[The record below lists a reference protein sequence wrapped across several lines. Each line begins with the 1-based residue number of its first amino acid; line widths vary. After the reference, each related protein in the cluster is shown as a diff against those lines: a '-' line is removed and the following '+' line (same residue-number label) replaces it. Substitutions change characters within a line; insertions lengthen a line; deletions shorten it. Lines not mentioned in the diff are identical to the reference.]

1 MFRRWPRASLWDR
14 KDMISQHVGLIVGGQ
29 DGTTAHGIGYP
40 SAQDRVIRG
49 PDAGRQPRV
58 SARGRTARGNGC
70 FSALNGRSL
79 QPSELF
85 LLHECVENCAVWKRC
100 SNVCSSLV

>member
-29 DGTTAHGIGYP
+29 DETTAHGVEYP
-40 SAQDRVIRG
+40 SAQDRVIRR

-58 SARGRTARGNGC
+58 SARGRTARGNVC

-100 SNVCSSLV
+100 SNVCS